1 MKKKRPSKGIVI
13 YAALSIV
20 GLILHISGAWDK
32 IFENVSKIG
41 VTSPGALDILDDI
54 FTRLFRATPA
64 IIKTRMIGRLT
75 GGIIGLILTVGII
88 GLKEWARK
96 TKIVFHCIVLIY
108 VLLNVPHIIGYYAGI
123 FKGKLWLGY
132 YLFGCMLLVSVVS
145 LPIFI
150 YFLTRPK
157 VKAQFKR

>member
-1 MKKKRPSKGIVI
+1 MEKKRPSRGIVI

-20 GLILHISGAWDK
+20 GSILHISGAWDK

-41 VTSPGALDILDDI
+41 VTDPGALDILDDI

-64 IIKTRMIGRLT
+64 IIKTRMIGRLI
-75 GGIIGLILTVGII
+75 GGIIGLVIAVGII
-88 GLKEWARK
+88 RLKEWARK
-96 TKIVFHCIVLIY
+96 TIIVLYCIVLIY
-108 VLLNVPHIIGYYAGI
+108 ILLSVPQWIGYYAEM

-132 YLFGCMLLVSVVS
+132 YLFGCMLLVSVAS

-157 VKAQFKR
+157 VKEQFK